1 MLGLSSTVDKLSVA
15 HEKLVAQY
23 ELEREA
29 RLTLSKENA
38 ALQTELADVMQTLS
52 QTQASRRSS
61 HPPPSAAAESV
72 EHLHEALA
80 EAHNATADAQKEV
93 TQLSAQLAELRAQH
107 AAELA
112 NHRET
117 EDEVDELISELD
129 EARAARR
136 SLLLRVSADNAAMS
150 ELQAEAME
158 AKDALARE
166 RAARGS
172 DVGDVRARVA
182 RLEADLQRLQAEYD
196 ALASRSAPE
205 SDETRAARAQLAQSQ
220 ADTAA
225 LLVRLAELD
234 EETARV
240 RSAHQR
246 YVTEAQVL
254 KTMHDEASAAA
265 STYQTELAQAL
276 AEAMTLT
283 SELSSAQAR
292 IEFLRAE
299 LESVKSSK
307 ASSER
312 SPSPSH
318 AASVSALQLAL
329 DDALAERK
337 AAMASAAAFQTELD
351 AVRASESRFANQVSD
366 LAVQL
371 EEAKETSAK
380 LKADRRAILR
390 AKANLEEE
398 LTAALEEIERLRAR
412 RGLAT
417 ARRSPHRGGLPQG
430 AEDDLDAM
438 TAQVASMRAS
448 QEEFIQEAKALS
460 AKLRAEK
467 AKVRA
472 LEEELA
478 GRESASLL
486 LSQKLRDAEDEAA
499 GYSRVIA
506 RYEAETDSLASQ
518 VKTLSADKT
527 HLASRVAS
535 LEETNS
541 DLVSKV
547 DLSSTSVLQLQSQVQ
562 AEAARSTALSDQIL
576 ELTHERDTAL
586 RQLRAEAAA
595 RAQAQDAVGA
605 LEDDLEARAA
615 LFDQLH
621 AHHEELL
628 ASLQAEGLGADPVRL
643 EELRN
648 NSANISAQLADMEA
662 SLDESHMS
670 ATAAEDR
677 DRQERVIRLQM
688 RTIELEQE
696 VLRTQMEAEERLA
709 RYETRVQE
717 STRALEALR
726 AASSTT
732 SVSSGADADADGPIH
747 PTQLAIY
754 EREIEVLKSERVVLL
769 AQAQADA
776 AKQSEYESRIR
787 ALLALSA
794 QDSTGHQ
801 PDEAS
806 IDQSFETL
814 AASSNS
820 TSATT
825 TTTTTTARNTTTLK
839 SLSDAQIDSMSDE
852 RLRAELRAM
861 REDNAELRL
870 RVEAL
875 LASSRVTI
883 ASLKERLMDVTQAN
897 DDLEASLTASLAGE
911 PVGTSPR
918 RIRHAP
924 RSPGLNASYTSVA
937 TTDEELRDEI
947 LELREDNVELRE
959 QIKLIHAAMDMR
971 QAFLVMQ
978 IESLTAEN
986 AKLSSVLQESGVEED
1001 DPVMAMA
1008 SLKAEND
1015 HLRARTAV
1023 LQRAVDVHNVEA
1035 EYAEAE
1041 SSNALLSSRRDEL
1054 LLSSERQQKLLEDQ
1068 LETLH
1073 TTNKSL
1079 RTRVRTLEADS
1090 ETQISQLEDLVRD
1103 LQAERDQLRARI
1115 DGEGEGEGD
1124 GTSSSTLLEQ
1134 VQALRKSNSAL
1145 QSRLDTLSS
1154 APQDTSAH
1162 TSARTSA
1169 HTSAHM
1175 SGIMG
1180 STSTE
1185 TLDAPT
1191 YAELVE
1197 QRDELELQLI
1207 ALRQRYVYVVNLN
1220 KASQGTDATAATA
1233 TSSTPGHGSAHG
1245 SANTSGHGSAN
1256 TAAGHGSAN
1265 TSANADIDMRSQ
1277 VLLNKMQRAQAARRA
1292 AARRHAKALDALN
1305 QSSTGSGSGSG
1316 SGSAPQ
1322 APVKVRQFVVDEVQ
1336 VSAAAL
1342 DSAQEEE
1349 AAVADQVAAAY
1360 TTSAV
1365 NLTQSEKGLAA
1376 AQEQVRE
1383 ERMRG
1388 DAAEASKKVMAEKV
1402 AYEKERAD
1410 SATEQVR
1417 VLGLPPGSS
1426 EAFRDQFEL
1435 RERAEAESAAHFESA
1450 ANAQERCIQLQTELT
1465 STEVELGKAVDTR
1478 NAALSDAHVQ
1488 MQDLLESK
1496 ASLHSELSE
1505 ASRRED
1511 ALRAQL
1517 DPALSSSG
1525 SASAHNELLTVENQR
1540 LNYQLRKEIEER
1552 EALEDQVKD
1561 MKTTIASRIQGL
1573 EAHVMGSQG
1582 SPADAKLSEPELRS
1596 TLATVRAHNDR
1607 LLAERN
1613 TLEEKVEA
1621 QAKVMAASSS
1631 FVHNEN
1637 ASIVE
1642 QARQLQ
1648 DQRSLLRDNLTQTQD
1663 AHAALESND
1672 PTLLRSALRSM
1683 VTERTQLVLQT
1694 DATFDLL
1701 RRTLFVFKESSVCIR
1716 SLKANNQKLKGK
1728 VERRR
1733 HKRFVRAAA
1742 H

>member
-628 ASLQAEGLGADPVRL
+628 ASLHAEGLGADPVRL

>member
-1 MLGLSSTVDKLSVA
+1 
-15 HEKLVAQY
+15 
-23 ELEREA
+23 
-29 RLTLSKENA
+29 
-38 ALQTELADVMQTLS
+38 
-52 QTQASRRSS
+52 
-61 HPPPSAAAESV
+61 
-72 EHLHEALA
+72 
-80 EAHNATADAQKEV
+80 
-93 TQLSAQLAELRAQH
+93 
-107 AAELA
+107 
-112 NHRET
+112 
-117 EDEVDELISELD
+117 
-129 EARAARR
+129 
-136 SLLLRVSADNAAMS
+136 
-150 ELQAEAME
+150 
-158 AKDALARE
+158 
-166 RAARGS
+166 
-172 DVGDVRARVA
+172 
-182 RLEADLQRLQAEYD
+182 
-196 ALASRSAPE
+196 
-205 SDETRAARAQLAQSQ
+205 
-220 ADTAA
+220 
-225 LLVRLAELD
+225 
-234 EETARV
+234 
-240 RSAHQR
+240 
-246 YVTEAQVL
+246 
-254 KTMHDEASAAA
+254 
-265 STYQTELAQAL
+265 
-276 AEAMTLT
+276 
-283 SELSSAQAR
+283 
-292 IEFLRAE
+292 
-299 LESVKSSK
+299 
-307 ASSER
+307 
-312 SPSPSH
+312 
-318 AASVSALQLAL
+318 
-329 DDALAERK
+329 
-337 AAMASAAAFQTELD
+337 
-351 AVRASESRFANQVSD
+351 
-366 LAVQL
+366 
-371 EEAKETSAK
+371 
-380 LKADRRAILR
+380 
-390 AKANLEEE
+390 
-398 LTAALEEIERLRAR
+398 
-412 RGLAT
+412 
-417 ARRSPHRGGLPQG
+417 
-430 AEDDLDAM
+430 
-438 TAQVASMRAS
+438 
-448 QEEFIQEAKALS
+448 
-460 AKLRAEK
+460 
-467 AKVRA
+467 
-472 LEEELA
+472 
-478 GRESASLL
+478 
-486 LSQKLRDAEDEAA
+486 
-499 GYSRVIA
+499 
-506 RYEAETDSLASQ
+506 
-518 VKTLSADKT
+518 
-527 HLASRVAS
+527 
-535 LEETNS
+535 
-541 DLVSKV
+541 
-547 DLSSTSVLQLQSQVQ
+547 
-562 AEAARSTALSDQIL
+562 
-576 ELTHERDTAL
+576 
-586 RQLRAEAAA
+586 
-595 RAQAQDAVGA
+595 
-605 LEDDLEARAA
+605 
-615 LFDQLH
+615 
-621 AHHEELL
+621 
-628 ASLQAEGLGADPVRL
+628 
-643 EELRN
+643 
-648 NSANISAQLADMEA
+648 
-662 SLDESHMS
+662 
-670 ATAAEDR
+670 
-677 DRQERVIRLQM
+677 
-688 RTIELEQE
+688 
-696 VLRTQMEAEERLA
+696 
-709 RYETRVQE
+709 
-717 STRALEALR
+717 
-726 AASSTT
+726 
-732 SVSSGADADADGPIH
+732 
-747 PTQLAIY
+747 
-754 EREIEVLKSERVVLL
+754 
-769 AQAQADA
+769 
-776 AKQSEYESRIR
+776 
-787 ALLALSA
+787 
-794 QDSTGHQ
+794 
-801 PDEAS
+801 
-806 IDQSFETL
+806 
-814 AASSNS
+814 
-820 TSATT
+820 
-825 TTTTTTARNTTTLK
+825 
-839 SLSDAQIDSMSDE
+839 
-852 RLRAELRAM
+852 
-861 REDNAELRL
+861 
-870 RVEAL
+870 
-875 LASSRVTI
+875 
-883 ASLKERLMDVTQAN
+883 
-897 DDLEASLTASLAGE
+897 
-911 PVGTSPR
+911 
-918 RIRHAP
+918 
-924 RSPGLNASYTSVA
+924 
-937 TTDEELRDEI
+937 
-947 LELREDNVELRE
+947 
-959 QIKLIHAAMDMR
+959 
-971 QAFLVMQ
+971 
-978 IESLTAEN
+978 
-986 AKLSSVLQESGVEED
+986 
-1001 DPVMAMA
+1001 
-1008 SLKAEND
+1008 
-1015 HLRARTAV
+1015 
-1023 LQRAVDVHNVEA
+1023 
-1035 EYAEAE
+1035 
-1041 SSNALLSSRRDEL
+1041 
-1054 LLSSERQQKLLEDQ
+1054 
-1068 LETLH
+1068 
-1073 TTNKSL
+1073 
-1079 RTRVRTLEADS
+1079 
-1090 ETQISQLEDLVRD
+1090 
-1103 LQAERDQLRARI
+1103 
-1115 DGEGEGEGD
+1115 
-1124 GTSSSTLLEQ
+1124 
-1134 VQALRKSNSAL
+1134 
-1145 QSRLDTLSS
+1145 
-1154 APQDTSAH
+1154 
-1162 TSARTSA
+1162 
-1169 HTSAHM
+1169 
-1175 SGIMG
+1175 MG

-1233 TSSTPGHGSAHG
+1233 TSSTPGHGSA
-1245 SANTSGHGSAN
+1245 HGSAN